1 MKKYIFLLMV
11 AFAMFGAKAQ
21 TYSYL
26 NFVNTSEAITQ
37 VETSGLKITFSD
49 GNAVVT
55 VGDQVTTLALNE
67 IDYMEFTN
75 DKDHGAGSGIEGDV
89 DGDEKV
95 DVADV
100 NAIINIILKTKA
112 QTDYPGQADVDG
124 DGKVDVADVNAVIN
138 IILKV

>member
-1 MKKYIFLLMV
+1 MV

-100 NAIINIILKTKA
+100 NCAINVILKIQEPELYA
-112 QTDYPGQADVDG
+112 GRADVDG
-124 DGKVDVADVNAVIN
+124 DGKVDVADVNAIIN
-138 IILKV
+138 IILKTT